1 MTDRKTER
9 AAEYVLG
16 VLSAEERAAVA
27 REAEHD
33 TALADALA
41 SWNTGLAPLLEA
53 REVDPPGDMFDR
65 ITARI
70 ATRNEGARTI
80 RADEGKWETVVP
92 GVERKVLRID
102 RARNR
107 ATFLVRA
114 APGAKFPAHVHE
126 DDEEAYV
133 ISGDLTFEHLTL
145 HAGDFHIARR
155 GMPHPAAV
163 SVGGCMLLITTG
175 L

>member
-27 REAEHD
+27 REAERD
-33 TALADALA
+33 PALADALA
-41 SWNTGLAPLLEA
+41 AWSTELAPLIEA
-53 REVDPPGDMFDR
+53 REVDPPADMFDR
-65 ITARI
+65 IKARI
-70 ATRNEGARTI
+70 ASRKGPQTI
-80 RADEGKWETVVP
+80 RADEGKWEIVVP
-92 GVERKVLRID
+92 GVERKILRID
-102 RARNR
+102 RERNR

-133 ISGDLTFEHLTL
+133 ISGDLTFERLTL
-145 HAGDFHIARR
+145 HAGDFHVARR

-163 SVGGCMLLITTG
+163 SVGGCMLLVTTG

>member
-1 MTDRKTER
+1 MTDRKSER

-16 VLSAEERAAVA
+16 VLSAEERTAVA

-33 TALADALA
+33 SALAEALA
-41 SWNTGLAPLLEA
+41 GWNAELAPLLEA
-53 REVDPPGDMFDR
+53 REVDPPADMFDR
-65 ITARI
+65 IKARI
-70 ATRNEGARTI
+70 ASRKSGPETI
-80 RADEGKWETVVP
+80 RAADGKWDIVVP
-92 GVERKVLRID
+92 GVERKILRVD

-107 ATFLVRA
+107 VTFLVRA
-114 APGAKFPAHVHE
+114 APGAIFPAHVHE

-145 HAGDFHIARR
+145 NAGDFHIARR
-155 GMPHPAAV
+155 GMPHAAAV
-163 SVGGCMLLITTG
+163 SVGGCMLLVTTG

>member
-16 VLSAEERAAVA
+16 VLSADERAAVA

-33 TALADALA
+33 SALADALA
-41 SWNTGLAPLLEA
+41 SWNSELAPLLEA
-53 REVDPPGDMFDR
+53 REVDPPADMFDR
-65 ITARI
+65 IKARI
-70 ATRNEGARTI
+70 ASRKPETI
-80 RADEGKWETVVP
+80 RADEGKWEVVVP
-92 GVERKVLRID
+92 GVERKILRID
-102 RARNR
+102 RERNR

-145 HAGDFHIARR
+145 NAGDFHVARR

-163 SVGGCMLLITTG
+163 SVGGCMLLVTTG